1 MTETKR
7 VLVIDDEDSVRAMV
21 EAALSHAGY
30 TVLCAENGAEGLKV
44 LDSQK
49 FDLVITDILMPE
61 KEGVETI
68 VEIRQKTPDLRIIAM
83 SGGGRVHNME
93 PLKIAGGIGA
103 DVLLPKPFD
112 LAKLLGVVKSVLL
125 DGSTRAASGETAS

>member
-1 MTETKR
+1 MTEPKR

-30 TVLCAENGAEGLKV
+30 TVLCAENGTEGLKV
-44 LDSQK
+44 LDSQQL
-49 FDLVITDILMPE
+49 DLVITDILMPE

-112 LAKLLGVVKSVLL
+112 LAKLLGVVESVLL
-125 DGSTRAASGETAS
+125 DRPDRAAPGEMAS